1 MFSLGW
7 MEISIIL
14 IITVIVVGPK
24 EIPTVIK
31 FIKGITSGLGK
42 ISREFKYTVK
52 EITQLEE
59 VKDNKKDILKTL
71 KNSINSNDIIIMT
84 GGLGPTND
92 DITKNWLSEFFNST
106 LTLNEEA
113 LNDIKTLFEKRNL
126 ELTKKNISQA
136 YLPKCAKKITN
147 LKPHFFLITI

>member
-42 ISREFKYTVK
+42 ISREFKSTVN
-52 EITQLEE
+52 EISHLEE
-59 VKDNKKDILKTL
+59 VKDCLLYTSPSPRD
-71 KNSINSNDIIIMT
+71 
-84 GGLGPTND
+84 
-92 DITKNWLSEFFNST
+92 
-106 LTLNEEA
+106 
-113 LNDIKTLFEKRNL
+113 
-126 ELTKKNISQA
+126 
-136 YLPKCAKKITN
+136 
-147 LKPHFFLITI
+147 